1 MNDATREALREL
13 LGSNVVE
20 VHDLRYESTSRK
32 VWRVRTAGHPDCV
45 IVKEAVAGSELAD
58 DAWTVIRRDGECLQA
73 AAASGVVPK
82 VLALDE
88 GHRVLVMEDLGTG
101 PTLADLLLGEDRAAA
116 ERGLAEYARS
126 LGRLHAA
133 TRSDD
138 GSADMGVHLAG
149 NLDRTL
155 TRLSQGLA
163 TIDIAID
170 DAARD
175 DVAIVAAEIAQP
187 GPLLVT
193 VHGDPC
199 PDNTSVRAD
208 GSVALF
214 DFEWGSRGSALLDAV
229 YLHLPFPSC
238 WCANEI
244 PSAVVAEAEAAYR
257 SEFECTDERYTSGLA
272 AAAIA
277 WCITTI
283 SFDVDRFTGDD
294 SSWGIAERRPRY
306 LTRLRATR
314 ELCER
319 AGRFD
324 GFRAFTSTLEKAFTA
339 RWPEISSGLP
349 LYPAFR

>member
-32 VWRVRTAGHPDCV
+32 VWRVRTAGHPECV
-45 IVKEAVAGSELAD
+45 IVKEAVAGSEHAD
-58 DAWTVIRRDGECLQA
+58 DAWAFIRRDGESLRA
-73 AAASGVVPK
+73 AATSGVVPT
-82 VLALDE
+82 VLALDA

-101 PTLADLLLGEDRAAA
+101 PTLADLLLGDDRAAA
-116 ERGLAEYARS
+116 ERGLVEYARS
-126 LGRLHAA
+126 LGKLHQA
-133 TRSDD
+133 TRSDT
-138 GSADMGVHLAG
+138 GSADTGVHLAG

-155 TRLSQGLA
+155 TRLSDGLA
-163 TIDIAID
+163 SIDIPID

-175 DVAIVAAEIAQP
+175 DIATVAAEIAQP
-187 GPLLVT
+187 GPLLAT

-199 PDNTSVRAD
+199 PDNTSVRDD

-214 DFEWGSRGSALLDAV
+214 DFEWGSKGSALLDAV

-244 PSAVVAEAEAAYR
+244 PPELVVEAESAYR
-257 SEFECTDERYTSGLA
+257 REFACTDDQFTNGLA
-272 AAAIA
+272 AAAVA

-283 SFDVDRFTGDD
+283 SFDVERFSGDD
-294 SSWGIAERRPRY
+294 SSWGIAERRPRH
-306 LTRLRATR
+306 LTRLRTTR
-314 ELCER
+314 ALCER
-319 AGRFD
+319 AGRFG
-324 GFRAFTSTLEKAFTA
+324 GFRAFTNTLEQAFAT
-339 RWPEISSGLP
+339 RWPEAAAGLP